1 MDILKL
7 LSFFPLVFFMI
18 LQTDFLDGKSSEEQ
32 AIFAGGCFW
41 CMEPPYFNLVGV
53 KKVTVGYTGGHSKNP
68 TYEEVSAGQTGHYEA
83 VEIIYD
89 STKITY
95 EKLLDVFW
103 RNIDP
108 TDSFGQFVDVGS
120 QYRTAIFYT
129 TKQQK
134 KVAEKSKK
142 NLEKSKKFKSPI
154 VTKILKAK
162 TFYPAEEYHQDFFI
176 KSPNHYYAYKENSGR
191 KSFFQKTEK
200 KDIRKKDL
208 KSKLT
213 PLQYKVT
220 QECGTEQAFQNEYW
234 NNKEEGIYVDIVSGE
249 PLFASF
255 NKFDSGTG
263 WPSFFKPLEK
273 TNVVFKEDN
282 SFGMKR
288 IEVLSAKGN
297 SHLGHLFKDGPEPTG
312 DRYCINS
319 AALKFIPK
327 KNMKKEGYGEYL
339 KFFEKKNGKNK

>member
-7 LSFFPLVFFMI
+7 LSLFPLAFFMI
-18 LQTDFLDGKSSEEQ
+18 FQTELLDGKSSEER
-32 AIFAGGCFW
+32 AILAGGCFW
-41 CMEPPYFNLVGV
+41 CMEPPYINLVGV
-53 KKVTVGYTGGHSKNP
+53 KKVTVGYTGGHSKKP
-68 TYEEVSAGQTGHYEA
+68 TYEDVSAGQTGHYEA

-89 STKITY
+89 SNKITY
-95 EKLLDVFW
+95 KKLLDVFW
-103 RNIDP
+103 SNIDP
-108 TDSFGQFVDVGS
+108 TDSLGQFVDVGS

-129 TKQQK
+129 SEQQK
-134 KVAEKSKK
+134 KEAEKSKK
-142 NLEKSKKFKSPI
+142 ILEKSKKFKNPI

-176 KSPNHYYAYKENSGR
+176 KSPNHYYSYKEHSGR
-191 KSFFQKTEK
+191 KEFFQKTEK
-200 KDIRKKDL
+200 KDIKNT
-208 KSKLT
+208 LT

-220 QECGTEQAFQNEYW
+220 QECGTEPAFQNEYW

-263 WPSFFKPLEK
+263 WPSFFLPLEK
-273 TNVVFKEDN
+273 TNIVLKEDY

-288 IEVLSAKGN
+288 IEVRSAKGN

-312 DRYCINS
+312 ERYCINS
-319 AALKFIPK
+319 AALRFIPK
-327 KNMKKEGYGEYL
+327 KNMKKEGYAEYL
-339 KFFEKKNGKNK
+339 KFFDKKKRGK